1 MKTITKNNLSLY
13 ILEDG
18 ANVVIESNKITV
30 NYPKKFIISDLNS
43 GNAVLHD
50 GVIPP
55 NDWTGGKYNFDGTN
69 WSLV

>member
-13 ILEDG
+13 IVEDG
-18 ANVVIESNKITV
+18 ANVVIESDKITV
-30 NYPKKFIISDLNS
+30 NNPRKFIISDLNS

-55 NDWTGGKYNFDGTN
+55 NDWIGGKYNYDGTN
-69 WSLV
+69 WSLA